1 MSRFSQAEAEA
12 AGWSI
17 VHKRDE
23 YEVVVGPGLVQK
35 HPATIVAEKY
45 HSPPGQKAVLIHEE
59 AESMGLL
66 LERIHAWEQHQSNV
80 NEVEPVPVDNDAEL
94 KTFSL
99 LEGDEAPE
107 EGVGDPVQSVVVPAE
122 PGDLT
127 LEAETVTITDAEWS
141 ARSRADTL
149 VTDEGQVVYAG
160 GAGNVQDAEAARL
173 LNKKAIEDRRAAE
186 PAHGPVEQVEF
197 DTAGLADTPG
207 IGAGGTLVVREGES
221 LDEVTARKED
231 LKKLRDEG
239 RVASM
244 NEQGQAI
251 APEGADKL
259 AGLDVGIQERGD
271 LGSEIPGQGAVARTL
286 EEPDGE
292 SEEHPA
298 PHLYPEGEPIVSEPP
313 AEPASAVE
321 ADARADAE
329 EEAAKEQR
337 DESLAEAESDEAN
350 AAVREAG
357 IEAAQEAHDEF
368 AKDADEGESEP
379 EAQAEPG
386 EAVED
391 ASPGNDEPAP
401 AAVDAEP
408 SEEGL
413 DMPADEDVPEASS
426 PVEDEPDSFTEKD
439 DLDATDAAKAK
450 AAELGIDLSQVEG
463 TGKEGRVTAPDV
475 EAAAEAATEPKAE

>member
-1 MSRFSQAEAEA
+1 MSRFSKSDAEA

-17 VHKRDE
+17 VHKRE
-23 YEVVVGPGLVQK
+23 AHEITVGPGLVQK
-35 HPATIVAEKY
+35 VPATIVAEKY
-45 HSPPGQKAVLIHEE
+45 VSFPDKPSQLIHEE
-59 AESMGLL
+59 AETMGLL
-66 LERIHAWEQHQSNV
+66 LERIHAWEQHQANV
-80 NEVEPVPVDNDAEL
+80 NPSEPVPVDTDAEL

-99 LEGDEAPE
+99 LEGDEA
-107 EGVGDPVQSVVVPAE
+107 EGVEAGDPVQSVVIPAE

-160 GAGNVQDAEAARL
+160 GGEAVADAEAARL
-173 LNKKAIEDRRAAE
+173 ENKKAIEDRRAAE
-186 PAHGPVEQVEF
+186 PAHGPTQQVEF

-221 LDEVTARKED
+221 LDEVAARKED
-231 LKKLRDEG
+231 LKKLREEG

-286 EEPDGE
+286 EEPEDE

-329 EEAAKEQR
+329 EEEAKEQR
-337 DESLAEAESDEAN
+337 DEGLAEAESDEAN

-357 IEAAQEAHDEF
+357 IEAAEEAHEEF
-368 AKDADEGESEP
+368 VNEQPADDAD
-379 EAQAEPG
+379 
-386 EAVED
+386 
-391 ASPGNDEPAP
+391 
-401 AAVDAEP
+401 
-408 SEEGL
+408 
-413 DMPADEDVPEASS
+413 PEAST
-426 PVEDEPDSFTEKD
+426 PVEDEADGFTEKD
-439 DLDATDAAKAK
+439 DVEATDAAKAK
-450 AAELGIDLSQVEG
+450 AEELGVDLSEVKG
-463 TGKEGRVTAPDV
+463 SGKEGRVTAPDV
-475 EAAAEAATEPKAE
+475 EAAAEAKKPKDE